1 MEKTFGNMAMTS
13 CGVLGPG
20 GIEKK
25 ERGEEARTIYTKS
38 KKEGTCILKYM

>member
-13 CGVLGPG
+13 CGVLGSG

-25 ERGEEARTIYTKS
+25 ERGKEARKIYTKS
-38 KKEGTCILKYM
+38 KKEGICILKYM